1 MRGAAVSMNPPA
13 GPAGPARGFV
23 LKRKKSGFHEYF
35 RGFDADLFWPVLAHE
50 HLEILDH
57 PVRCGQESAFLL
69 IIEVGYICGML
80 NKVLVRFDW
89 VFFLYVLN
97 FLMVG
102 TDVVLYFRNK
112 RLDRLRAE
120 QEG

>member
-1 MRGAAVSMNPPA
+1 MSIFEAMMLICFGLSWPMNIRKSWITRSAV
-13 GPAGPARGFV
+13 G
-23 LKRKKSGFHEYF
+23 KS
-35 RGFDADLFWPVLAHE
+35 LP
-50 HLEILDH
+50 
-57 PVRCGQESAFLL
+57 FLL

-80 NKVLVRFDW
+80 NKILVRFDW

-102 TDVVLYFRNK
+102 TDAVLYFRNR

>member
-1 MRGAAVSMNPPA
+1 MLICFGLSWPMNIFKSWTTRSAV
-13 GPAGPARGFV
+13 G
-23 LKRKKSGFHEYF
+23 KS
-35 RGFDADLFWPVLAHE
+35 LP
-50 HLEILDH
+50 
-57 PVRCGQESAFLL
+57 FLL

-102 TDVVLYFRNK
+102 TDTVLYFRNK
-112 RLDRLRAE
+112 RLDRLRVE

>member
-1 MRGAAVSMNPPA
+1 MSIFEALMLICFGLSWPMNIWKSWTTRSAV
-13 GPAGPARGFV
+13 G
-23 LKRKKSGFHEYF
+23 KS
-35 RGFDADLFWPVLAHE
+35 LP
-50 HLEILDH
+50 
-57 PVRCGQESAFLL
+57 FLL

-102 TDVVLYFRNK
+102 TDAVLYFRNR
-112 RLDRLRAE
+112 RLDRLRPE